1 MKYLSTEEI
10 NFVQIDH
17 TSRCNLMCPQCA
29 RVYKGQVNP
38 EMPLGELT
46 VDDYKRIWTPELI
59 KNVHTHVQCGNYGD
73 IVASH
78 TILECLDWLRSQGS
92 EANIIILTNGS
103 ARNKEWWTE
112 LSRIIGKRGKI
123 VFSVDGMA
131 DTNPMYRVNSNF
143 EKIMENAKTVIDA
156 GVKTRWDYL
165 VFGHNEHQIDEAKAF
180 AKQLGF
186 REFSTKLTNRF
197 INEKNYTGQ
206 VNKHELK
213 EDVKTRKGEY
223 AIKASEKHKPQSASK
238 FEWIV
243 ENYGSWDNYVNQ
255 TKIDCKFRNKNG
267 IFVDFEARLWPCTWT
282 ASGMYHYGQ
291 NQQKDQLYRLLDH
304 YGWDFNDLRQH
315 TLEEVI
321 NHEWYKEQFVKS
333 WNLTMDDRPI
343 EKLMCCG
350 RTCGT
355 DYEFSSASDQ
365 NKQTE
370 MLNA

>member
-10 NFVQIDH
+10 TFVQIDH

-38 EMPLGELT
+38 EMPIGELSL
-46 VDDYKRIWTPELI
+46 DDYKRIWTPELI

-73 IVASH
+73 VVASNN
-78 TILECLDWLRSQGS
+78 IIECLDWMRSQGS
-92 EANIIILTNGS
+92 TANIIILTNGS
-103 ARNKEWWTE
+103 ARNKEWWTD
-112 LSRIIGKRGKI
+112 LCKVIGDRGKI
-123 VFSVDGMA
+123 VFSVDGLV
-131 DTNPMYRVNSNF
+131 DTNPIYRVNSNF
-143 EKIMENAKTVIDA
+143 DKIMENARTVIEA

-165 VFGHNEHQIDEAKAF
+165 VFGHNEHQIEEAKKI
-180 AKQLGF
+180 AKEIGF

-206 VNKHELK
+206 SKTELK
-213 EDVKTRKGEY
+213 EEVKTRKGEY
-223 AIKASEKHKPQSASK
+223 EIIASETYKPKSASK
-238 FEWIV
+238 FDWIV
-243 ENYGSWDNYVNQ
+243 ENYGSWDNYVNK
-255 TKIDCKFRNKNG
+255 TNINCKFKNKNG

-282 ASGMYHYGQ
+282 ASGMYHYGK

-304 YGWDFNDLRQH
+304 YGWDFNDLRKH
-315 TLEEVI
+315 SLEEII
-321 NHEWYKEQFVKS
+321 NHEWYREQFVKS

-355 DYEFSSASDQ
+355 EYEFSSASGQ
-365 NKQTE
+365 NKE
-370 MLNA
+370 VILL